1 MVPGTPLAAP
11 EHQGVT
17 LHRDPDAGYTGI
29 LAVHST
35 TLGPAVGGTRL
46 WTYPDLDAAV
56 ADALRLSRGM
66 SYKNALAGL
75 PFGGGK
81 AVVLGPPPRDPAARM
96 RLFRA
101 HGRAIESLGGRFV
114 TGEDVGTTPDDM
126 ETIAAE
132 TRYVAGR
139 TQGMGDPSPF
149 TARGVLRAMEA
160 AADIVWGDADLGG
173 LRIAVQGLGHVG
185 TSLAGLLHERGAR
198 LVVADVDPHRAD
210 RARSMWDAEVVAPDD
225 ILGVE
230 ADILA
235 PCALGGV
242 LDAAT
247 VERVRAGVV
256 CGAANNQL
264 ATANVDARLQSRGI
278 AYVPDYVAN
287 AGGVV
292 SGSVDIAGWDRNR
305 MERALDGIADTVRA
319 VFARAQGEAIP
330 TGQAADRLAEERLRT
345 EAGAPPS
352 E

>member
-1 MVPGTPLAAP
+1 MVSGTLLDAP
-11 EHQGVT
+11 EHEGVT

-29 LAVHST
+29 LAIHST

-46 WTYPDLDAAV
+46 WSYPGLAAAV

-81 AVVLGPPPRDPAARM
+81 AVILGPPPHDPAART

-114 TGEDVGTTPDDM
+114 TGEDVGTTPADM
-126 ETIAAE
+126 ETIARE
-132 TRYVAGR
+132 TGHVAGR
-139 TQGMGDPSPF
+139 AGGMGDPSPF

-160 AADIVWGDADLGG
+160 AAEKVWGDADLGG
-173 LRIAVQGLGHVG
+173 LRIALQGLGYVG
-185 TSLAGLLHERGAR
+185 TALAGLLHERGAR
-198 LVVADVDPHRAD
+198 LVVADVDPRRVA
-210 RARSMWDAEVVAPDD
+210 RARSAWDAEVVAPDA

-230 ADILA
+230 AHILA

-242 LDAAT
+242 LDAGT
-247 VERVRAGVV
+247 VDRLRVAVV

-264 ATANVDARLQSRGI
+264 ATEDADARLRARGI

-292 SGSVDIAGWDRNR
+292 SGAVDIAGWDRDR

-319 VFARAQGEAIP
+319 VFAKSTGEAIP
-330 TGQAADRLAEERLRT
+330 TGQAADRLAEERLR
-345 EAGAPPS
+345 AGAPPS
-352 E
+352 G